1 MQHKV
6 WAAAILAALAMP
18 VTAMAQD
25 RAVESAIIGGTIGV
39 LVGAGLAA
47 GVPPEQHAPL
57 REYVVRERRPTY
69 RYEREVVV
77 GEPLP
82 PQVVETYEVPPQYGI
97 REHHYAI
104 VNDRTVIVEP
114 RTRRVIQVIE

>member
-6 WAAAILAALAMP
+6 WGAAVLVALAMP

-25 RAVESAIIGGTIGV
+25 RAVEGAIIGGTIGA
-39 LVGAGLAA
+39 LVGAGI
-47 GVPPEQHAPL
+47 GVPQEQRAPL
-57 REYVVRERRPTY
+57 REYVVRERRPAY

-82 PQVVETYEVPPQYGI
+82 PHVVETYEVPPQYGI